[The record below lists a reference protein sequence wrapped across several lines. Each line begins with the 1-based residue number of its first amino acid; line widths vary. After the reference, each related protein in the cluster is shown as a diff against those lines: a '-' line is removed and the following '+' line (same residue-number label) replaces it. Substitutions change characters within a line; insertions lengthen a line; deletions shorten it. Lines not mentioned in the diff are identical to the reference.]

1 MLLTFLK
8 YENIKFIKSFQFIAP
23 IFLYLIWVVGIYIYT
38 DIPILSSY
46 GSTSVALY
54 IISTW
59 LTITNFKTDSIN
71 ERYVFYI
78 QLSSKLKYLIFKM
91 TYIFLIVFTLNIIS
105 LFYPIL
111 LGNFDKSMTLN
122 LFFIGL
128 IIHILMGG
136 FGILLGTY
144 ITNTNI
150 IFKPYWWLITVF
162 FIIVSLIKIIIVNK
176 LPFTNW
182 ILWILPPINNLLSY
196 LTEDSIQI
204 YDLNFLV
211 LVLISFAYQFIAF
224 CPLIYLYKKKY

>member
-1 MLLTFLK
+1 
-8 YENIKFIKSFQFIAP
+8 
-23 IFLYLIWVVGIYIYT
+23 
-38 DIPILSSY
+38 
-46 GSTSVALY
+46 
-54 IISTW
+54 
-59 LTITNFKTDSIN
+59 
-71 ERYVFYI
+71 
-78 QLSSKLKYLIFKM
+78 M

-150 IFKPYWWLITVF
+150 IFKPYWWLITVI
-162 FIIVSLIKIIIVNK
+162 FIIVSLIKIIIVNN

>member
-46 GSTSVALY
+46 GSTSVGLY

-122 LFFIGL
+122 LF
-128 IIHILMGG
+128 
-136 FGILLGTY
+136 
-144 ITNTNI
+144 
-150 IFKPYWWLITVF
+150 
-162 FIIVSLIKIIIVNK
+162 S
-176 LPFTNW
+176 
-182 ILWILPPINNLLSY
+182 
-196 LTEDSIQI
+196 
-204 YDLNFLV
+204 
-211 LVLISFAYQFIAF
+211 
-224 CPLIYLYKKKY
+224 